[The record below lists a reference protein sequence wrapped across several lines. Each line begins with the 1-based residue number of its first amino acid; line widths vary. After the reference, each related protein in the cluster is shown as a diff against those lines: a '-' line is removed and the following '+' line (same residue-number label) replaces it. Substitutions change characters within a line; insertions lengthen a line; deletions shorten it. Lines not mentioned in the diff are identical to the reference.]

1 MFENIRNLKAH
12 NLDQTT
18 TLYSAKK
25 LITELAQPIVQLQRN
40 IQQNIESIE
49 SQKVKMQSSDQ
60 DTKTLAKS
68 LNIEVQHLE
77 LRELDKPSTVCT
89 ACVEVVK
96 DSENQE
102 KVIYKT
108 HCHEGCKC
116 FGVTPNATSKF

>member
-1 MFENIRNLKAH
+1 YSMFFGISWNKSVQQMQKMFENIRNLKAH

-49 SQKVKMQSSDQ
+49 SQKATMNSSDQ
-60 DTKTLAKS
+60 DTKKLAKS
-68 LNIEVQHLE
+68 LNIEVQHVE
-77 LRELDKPSTVCT
+77 LQELDKPYTVCT
-89 ACVEVVK
+89 DCVEVVK

-102 KVIYKT
+102 K
-108 HCHEGCKC
+108 
-116 FGVTPNATSKF
+116 